1 MTGDEGSGIITSVAA
16 VCCCFLPSVVS
27 TVYYRQLWVHRGN
40 NRRRLSEM
48 KTLEI
53 DDTWAMIRTVLYLR
67 STYVIYY
74 IASWDLLQSHEF

>member
-1 MTGDEGSGIITSVAA
+1 
-16 VCCCFLPSVVS
+16 
-27 TVYYRQLWVHRGN
+27 
-40 NRRRLSEM
+40 M

-74 IASWDLLQSHEF
+74 IASWDLLQSHVF